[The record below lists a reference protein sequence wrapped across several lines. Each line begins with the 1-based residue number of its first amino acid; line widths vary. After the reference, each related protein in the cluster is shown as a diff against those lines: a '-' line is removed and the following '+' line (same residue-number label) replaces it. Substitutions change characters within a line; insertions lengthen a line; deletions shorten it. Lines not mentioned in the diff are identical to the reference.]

1 MKKYL
6 PSVVLI
12 FSIFIFSGAS
22 YAQVGCSG
30 ALTLTPGIQQCGNT
44 SEGGDTSDIHPC
56 LSSYDGGDDY
66 LFTYT
71 AVSTGE
77 TMDVTLSGQAAWS
90 GIAVTEGC
98 PESGGGSC
106 VGYATSTSSSNIAF
120 TTTAL
125 TSGEVYYIHIST
137 WPSPQSTAFCLSTS
151 ITAPPS
157 CPEPTSLAASISSG
171 TSADLTWTAGDA
183 ETAWNVDVVL
193 AGTTATGVGVA
204 VSSPSYTASG
214 LTADTNY
221 DFYVQADCG
230 TEASAWLGPTIFY
243 TGYCSSTPTS
253 NDGSGISNVQLGTTD
268 FPTTDVTYAD
278 YTTTVVDV
286 EQAVTTNLQIT
297 FATGYTYNTNVW
309 VDLNDNLNFEA
320 SELFFS
326 GISTSSN
333 PSTLN
338 ASFLIPADAA
348 LGNHRM
354 RIGTADSGQSTPNAC
369 YSGTYG
375 VTIDMSLNI
384 VAAPSCIAPNTLTVA
399 NISAT
404 GTDLAWT
411 IAGTETAWNVEVVTT
426 GTTPAGS
433 GLAISDN
440 PYTVTGL
447 LANTTYDYYVQA
459 DCGIETSTWI
469 GPYSF
474 TTACDV
480 VSTYPYL
487 ESFEGIT
494 LGLPDC
500 WAVTGTT
507 VSSSYHWSS
516 YATGNTGRGLRFN
529 SYFNS
534 NGLTSELTTPTMNLS
549 AYSSVDFKFD
559 YKNPTGGDFTVY
571 VSSDGGSTYSELE
584 AGLTGQ
590 SSWTAKTYTLTTEIS
605 TEVVFKFMGT
615 SNYGIGDAYIY
626 LDEVAV
632 LETPSCQEPSS
643 MAVSNITATSASLD
657 WAVSAGSETAWELV
671 VQVDGTGSPSSNGV
685 AVSIN
690 TTVNATALSANTAY
704 EVYYRAD
711 CGNGDYSPWVG
722 PVDFTT
728 ACDVVSTY
736 PYLESFEGI
745 TLGLPDCWAVTG
757 TTVSSSYHWSSY
769 ATGNTGRGLRF
780 NSYFN
785 SNGLTSELTTP
796 TMNLSA
802 YSSVDFKFDYK
813 NPTGGDF
820 TVYVSSDGGSTYSEL
835 EAGLTG
841 QSSWTA
847 KTYTLTTEIST
858 EVVFKFMGTSNY
870 GIGDAYIYLDEVA
883 VLETPVYGCMDPLYM
898 EYNPLANTSDPYA
911 CLTLIVTGCMDTLA
925 SNYDAS
931 ANVACEDCCTYADL
945 DGDGY
950 TADVDCDDYDASVNP
965 GAFEICANGI
975 DDDCDG
981 TVDEED
987 DCINVGLEDLA
998 IENWLIFPNPN
1009 TGVFNIEFFAFEAQE
1024 VQLTILNSIGQ
1035 KVLETKLQAKE
1046 LTQYSVDLSDKLP
1059 GVYFIKLTNV
1069 HGFVTQRFIVN

>member
-500 WAVTGTT
+500 WAVAGTT

-529 SYFNS
+529 SY
-534 NGLTSELTTPTMNLS
+534 
-549 AYSSVDFKFD
+549 
-559 YKNPTGGDFTVY
+559 
-571 VSSDGGSTYSELE
+571 
-584 AGLTGQ
+584 
-590 SSWTAKTYTLTTEIS
+590 I
-605 TEVVFKFMGT
+605 
-615 SNYGIGDAYIY
+615 
-626 LDEVAV
+626 
-632 LETPSCQEPSS
+632 
-643 MAVSNITATSASLD
+643 
-657 WAVSAGSETAWELV
+657 
-671 VQVDGTGSPSSNGV
+671 
-685 AVSIN
+685 
-690 TTVNATALSANTAY
+690 
-704 EVYYRAD
+704 
-711 CGNGDYSPWVG
+711 
-722 PVDFTT
+722 
-728 ACDVVSTY
+728 
-736 PYLESFEGI
+736 
-745 TLGLPDCWAVTG
+745 
-757 TTVSSSYHWSSY
+757 
-769 ATGNTGRGLRF
+769 
-780 NSYFN
+780 N